1 MVCSTNRHKAIT
13 GTLLCMVESVSSH
26 ILGTYATYQGR
37 QLWAA
42 EGQESLGLG
51 WGVEPSHVYRQF
63 YFCQNLTVFFA
74 PFHHQLTS
82 TPQTLSIS
90 WASSGDGPMWRLA
103 KDSSGGKT
111 SLSRSWRACADSES
125 VLRQCGADKNR
136 GSLLAARKANIS
148 TVSLVTCASYA

>member
-1 MVCSTNRHKAIT
+1 M
-13 GTLLCMVESVSSH
+13 
-26 ILGTYATYQGR
+26 
-37 QLWAA
+37 
-42 EGQESLGLG
+42 
-51 WGVEPSHVYRQF
+51 EPSHVYRQF

-148 TVSLVTCASYA
+148 TVSLVTCASYALRHTSDTPTQLNWHACRRQIINGTYLFSL